1 MLRSQWAEDDR
12 EDDDDYNGNGRHVGK
27 MLQGQWA
34 DRTEEI
40 EQHAAESVSQ
50 FYQKN
55 VQGMTENYFQEWLIM
70 ENYKRNRKYFQDKFF
85 TEILEWIGI
94 KNRQSKF

>member
-34 DRTEEI
+34 DGTEEI
-40 EQHAAESVSQ
+40 GQHAAESVSQ
-50 FYQKN
+50 FY
-55 VQGMTENYFQEWLIM
+55 
-70 ENYKRNRKYFQDKFF
+70 
-85 TEILEWIGI
+85 
-94 KNRQSKF
+94 

>member
-34 DRTEEI
+34 DGTEEI
-40 EQHAAESVSQ
+40 GQHAAESVSQ
-50 FYQKN
+50 FYQKMSR
-55 VQGMTENYFQEWLIM
+55 VWQKTASRD
-70 ENYKRNRKYFQDKFF
+70 RNR
-85 TEILEWIGI
+85 
-94 KNRQSKF
+94 

>member
-27 MLQGQWA
+27 MLQSQWA
-34 DRTEEI
+34 DGTEEI
-40 EQHAAESVSQ
+40 GQHAAESVSQ

-55 VQGMTENYFQEWLIM
+55 VQGMTENYFQEWLIT
-70 ENYKRNRKYFQDKFF
+70 KK
-85 TEILEWIGI
+85 I
-94 KNRQSKF
+94 